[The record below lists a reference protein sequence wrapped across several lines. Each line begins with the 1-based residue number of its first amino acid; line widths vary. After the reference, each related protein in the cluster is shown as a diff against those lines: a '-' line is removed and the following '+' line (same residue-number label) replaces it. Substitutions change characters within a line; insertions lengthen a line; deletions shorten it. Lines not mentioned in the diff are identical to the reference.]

1 MPLTLDE
8 LDAIPYRD
16 EHGRIVP
23 ADSWER
29 PEQLDAIQYL
39 KPHHRVLE
47 VGGCYGVTSCVI
59 NHLLEDPTKHLVVE
73 PRDCVIPAIQVNRDS
88 HKAQFQT
95 FHGAISR
102 TPLRVKDA
110 SCFPCSEA
118 DATVKTKT
126 LEEIEAS
133 TGIDFNA
140 LVIDCEG
147 CIPQL
152 LQENPALLTKL
163 EIVLMEEDRPDIA
176 DYKLVYKLMEEN
188 NFERVKYGFHSVWVK
203 R

>member
-1 MPLTLDE
+1 M
-8 LDAIPYRD
+8 
-16 EHGRIVP
+16 
-23 ADSWER
+23 
-29 PEQLDAIQYL
+29 
-39 KPHHRVLE
+39 
-47 VGGCYGVTSCVI
+47 
-59 NHLLEDPTKHLVVE
+59 
-73 PRDCVIPAIQVNRDS
+73 
-88 HKAQFQT
+88 
-95 FHGAISR
+95 
-102 TPLRVKDA
+102 KDA